1 MNNKSVLRVRS
12 AEKRP
17 LGSRSSNS
25 RGEVGKFKDLRPSQI
40 LSVRKACDR
49 FLESRGLKQISF
61 GNFVLRK
68 TENKGLTHRQPV
80 PHTDA

>member
-1 MNNKSVLRVRS
+1 MRS

-17 LGSRSSNS
+17 LGSLGSNS
-25 RGEVGKFKDLRPSQI
+25 NREIGKFKDLRPSQI

-68 TENKGLTHRQPV
+68 TENKGLTQRQSV
-80 PHTDA
+80 RDTDA